1 MSSICH
7 KRLDESFNPVIGG
20 WQAACKQLQALHR
33 KAFISSQEYPEAVAF
48 DDADENNSH
57 VMALS
62 EKRDAVG
69 TGRIEATGK
78 IARIA
83 VAAEHRPKFIS
94 RERMEQTREKG
105 RRWVI
110 SSKDEMRK
118 AVIDVVSEASR
129 RVSIYTH
136 DLEPGIYD
144 DPDFLEIVK
153 HLVLSQAYSR
163 IRVLI
168 ADPSRAIKNGN
179 NFVHLGRRLNTY
191 IEFRHVR
198 EDLRTHAESFCIAD
212 ETALVYRLQHE
223 RWEGIA
229 DTYEPAVAKVYG
241 EMFDEIWLDSEVEI
255 EFRQL
260 GI

>member
-1 MSSICH
+1 
-7 KRLDESFNPVIGG
+7 
-20 WQAACKQLQALHR
+20 
-33 KAFISSQEYPEAVAF
+33 
-48 DDADENNSH
+48 
-57 VMALS
+57 
-62 EKRDAVG
+62 
-69 TGRIEATGK
+69 
-78 IARIA
+78 
-83 VAAEHRPKFIS
+83 
-94 RERMEQTREKG
+94 MEQTREKG

-110 SSKDEMRK
+110 STKEEMRQ
-118 AVIDVVSEASR
+118 AVIDVTKEASR
-129 RVSIYTH
+129 RVSIFTH
-136 DLEPGIYD
+136 DLGPGIYD
-144 DPDFLEIVK
+144 DPDFLEVITK
-153 HLVLSQAYSR
+153 MVLSQAYSR

-223 RWEGIA
+223 KWEGIA
-229 DTYEPAVAKVYG
+229 DTHEPAVAKLYG
-241 EMFDEIWLDSEVEI
+241 KMFDEIWQASEVAI

>member
-1 MSSICH
+1 M
-7 KRLDESFNPVIGG
+7 V
-20 WQAACKQLQALHR
+20 
-33 KAFISSQEYPEAVAF
+33 EAQ
-48 DDADENNSH
+48 DNS
-57 VMALS
+57 
-62 EKRDAVG
+62 K
-69 TGRIEATGK
+69 
-78 IARIA
+78 
-83 VAAEHRPKFIS
+83 
-94 RERMEQTREKG
+94 
-105 RRWVI
+105 RWVI
-110 SSKDEMRK
+110 STREETRE
-118 AVIDVVSEASR
+118 AVIAIAKEATR
-129 RVSIYTH
+129 KVSIFTH

-144 DPDFLEIVK
+144 DPDFLEIIK
-153 HLVLSQAYSR
+153 RLVLSQTYAR

-168 ADPSRAIKNGN
+168 ADRVRAIKNGN

-229 DTYEPAVAKVYG
+229 DTYEPAVAKLYG